1 MRKKLQRK
9 MDVCMTQMQDSSWN
23 QREKGFKA
31 LLRLMATFT
40 SEERS
45 VFAIVQR
52 EQNCNL
58 QHLLFQQLKLR
69 MSPAMAYDVK
79 ISNQVASVLEMLQ
92 GVALLHYDSKLKAGA
107 KQNMMLLLTFLP
119 SKSTVVAIAA
129 IEAVQGILI
138 DSSQNIR
145 IFEQIGGVP
154 VVCETLKSKH
164 VSEAVLHKCIELLY
178 LYLQPEDKNP
188 DRAVGEII
196 FSKSV
201 ELKRESITKLLG
213 PGFVKKLMN
222 IST

>member
-1 MRKKLQRK
+1 MAMAGEAVLGISAIQQWEYIEEMRKKLQRK

-52 EQNCNL
+52 EQNCN
-58 QHLLFQQLKLR
+58 H
-69 MSPAMAYDVK
+69 DVK

-164 VSEAVLHKCIELLY
+164 
-178 LYLQPEDKNP
+178 PEDKNP

-213 PGFVKKLMN
+213 PGFVKKLMD